1 MKVARYV
8 FWGVVFFW
16 WALDFYVLALR
27 KNGYHKIIERK
38 SKYIIIGLIL
48 TGVLLAVAPESFRT
62 TWRNRDFGVM
72 QLIGTAVLSIGVMVR
87 FTAIRTLG
95 KHFTPDIG
103 VVEHEKKLIT
113 RGLYSKIRHPSYT
126 GEIIAFLGLAIAFQ
140 HFPSSF
146 FIFAF
151 PTIAFIFRAIV
162 EEKKLLE
169 ELGEIYL
176 EYRKRTRM
184 FI

>member
-1 MKVARYV
+1 MEVARYV

-16 WALDFYVLALR
+16 WALDFYVLVLR

-62 TWRNRDFGVM
+62 TWRNRDFGVT
-72 QLIGTAVLSIGVMVR
+72 QLIGTAVLSIGVLMR
-87 FTAIRTLG
+87 FIAIRTLG

-103 VVEHEKKLIT
+103 VVEQERKLIT

-126 GEIIAFLGLAIAFQ
+126 GEIIAFLGLAIVFQ